1 MEYIA
6 ELVRGMSYE
15 QFIAFVATIAIPWW
29 SKKLSEYSKHKED
42 INAKVQAIESKQAVI
57 NAQVQLELN
66 TNKDMLKELKDGQER
81 MITRLEAKL
90 DSSVSELRGIVI
102 QEIRDNNSGSSNSTK
117 NTK

>member
-15 QFIAFVATIAIPWW
+15 QFIAFVATIAIPWC